1 MKTIKLYETDSFE
14 SWTDDSDDNLIFIH
28 ILDRGLDLS
37 FSQEQW
43 FEFMRNITK
52 TNSKIKCTHCYH
64 EIPNQ
69 NKKICCKC
77 DKKEDFEKWM
87 K

>member
-37 FSQEQW
+37 FSQE
-43 FEFMRNITK
+43 
-52 TNSKIKCTHCYH
+52 YH
-64 EIPNQ
+64 KN
-69 NKKICCKC
+69 
-77 DKKEDFEKWM
+77 
-87 K
+87 